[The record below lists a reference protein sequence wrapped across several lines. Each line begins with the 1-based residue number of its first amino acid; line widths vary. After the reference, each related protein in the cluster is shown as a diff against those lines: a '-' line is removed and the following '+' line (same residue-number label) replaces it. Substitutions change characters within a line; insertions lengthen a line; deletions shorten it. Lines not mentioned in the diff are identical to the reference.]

1 MSTLTSNPATAMP
14 VTLSNTQ
21 ARDMASLLHPFTN
34 LVTLRQTGPL
44 VLERGK
50 GVFVYDGQG
59 KDYLEA
65 MGGLWCTALGWGEEE
80 LVEAAVEQMRKLP
93 FAHVFGGKSHEAAVT
108 LAEKLKEMAPFPVG
122 KVFFANSGSEAND
135 SQIKLMWYAANA
147 RGEKARKKIIARD
160 RAYHGVTLASASLTG
175 LDAFH
180 KSFDLPFDFT
190 VRAECAHYYRNG
202 QPGESEE
209 QYSARLAEALDRTIQ
224 REGPDTI
231 AAMFVE
237 AVMGAGGAMVP
248 PKGYFEAI
256 TPVLDK
262 YGICLVDDE
271 VICGFG
277 RTGNAFGCQTY
288 NYQPDSMSVA
298 KALSSAYLPIS
309 AVLLSP
315 ELVEIIEEEAVRIGG
330 LWHAFTYSAHPVSAA
345 VAVKTLEIYQRR
357 DTFGHV
363 RKVAPHFQARLKALL
378 AHPLVGDANGV
389 GLIGAIEMVAD
400 KKTKRNFEAAK
411 GVGTKCGQFCQQEGI
426 IVRALINDRIAFCPP
441 LVITQAEID
450 ELFDRFTRGLD
461 KTLEWVRR
469 EGIFS

>member
-1 MSTLTSNPATAMP
+1 MPTLSPPLLSNTL
-14 VTLSNTQ
+14 LSNTQ

-34 LVTLRQTGPL
+34 LTTLRQTGPL
-44 VLERGK
+44 VVERGK
-50 GVFVYDGQG
+50 GVFVYGSDG

-80 LVEAAVEQMRKLP
+80 LVEAAAEQMRKLS
-93 FAHVFGGKSHEAAVT
+93 FAHVFGGKSHEPGIA
-108 LAEKLKEMAPFPVG
+108 LAEKLKEIAPFPVG

-135 SQIKLMWYAANA
+135 SQIKFMWYAANA
-147 RGEKARKKIIARD
+147 RGQKGRKKIIARN

-190 VRAECAHYYRNG
+190 VRVEGPHYYRG
-202 QPGESEE
+202 ARDGESEE
-209 QYSARLAEALDRTIQ
+209 QYSARLAADLEAAIV

-248 PKGYFEAI
+248 PRGYFEAI
-256 TPVLDK
+256 TAILRK
-262 YGICLVDDE
+262 YGIRLVDDE

-277 RTGNAFGCQTY
+277 RTGHAFGCETFH
-288 NYQPDSMSVA
+288 YQPDSMSVA

-315 ELVEIIEEEAVRIGG
+315 ELVEIIEEEATRIGG
-330 LWHAFTYSAHPVSAA
+330 LWHAFTYSAHPVAAA
-345 VAVKTLEIYQRR
+345 VALKTLELYARR

-363 RKVAPHFQARLKALL
+363 RKVAPVFLTRLKAL
-378 AHPLVGDANGV
+378 ADHPLVGEANGV

-400 KKTKRNFEAAK
+400 KMAKRNFEPSK
-411 GVGTKCGQFCQQEGI
+411 GVGAKCGQFCQEEGV
-426 IVRALINDRIAFCPP
+426 IVRPLINDRIALCPP
-441 LVITQAEID
+441 LVISEAEIN
-450 ELFDRFTRGLD
+450 ELFDRFERGLN
-461 KTLEWVRR
+461 KTLDWARR
-469 EGIFS
+469 EGLFA